1 MSNAI
6 KDRLATNLQKVKTA
20 SGTRLTRIGETFR
33 DAATQAIAEFKEG
46 SGEVRVIAKDTL
58 STIVKNL
65 NEKDQPKTQVNDRAA
80 EEINSETD
88 SQESSTASTKTLIAT
103 LFNTLK
109 NQASVQ
115 FQSQMIKLDAKLLER
130 YGDRYNTFKQRVGR
144 FVTSYNAAKT
154 KAETTGTDPLQ
165 QKQVEL
171 EDKVGQAGASVA
183 RTEQQIRQQLKDLLQ
198 TAAAKL

>member
-6 KDRLATNLQKVKTA
+6 KDHLATNLQKVRA
-20 SGTRLTRIGETFR
+20 AGGTRLTRIGGTFR
-33 DAATQAIAEFKEG
+33 DAAAQAIAEFKEG

-58 STIVKNL
+58 STIVENL
-65 NEKDQPKTQVNDRAA
+65 NETNQTKPQANDYEAQ
-80 EEINSETD
+80 EINSEAN
-88 SQESSTASTKTLIAT
+88 SQGASATNTKTLIVT

-109 NQASVQ
+109 NRASVQ

-130 YGDRYNTFKQRVGR
+130 YGDRYTTLKQRVGT
-144 FVTSYNAAKT
+144 FVTSYNAAKAN
-154 KAETTGTDPLQ
+154 AEATGTDPLQ